1 MSREQVERPITGLS
15 GKDKFK
21 YIYVATDETEE
32 INLALCG
39 CGHKKKR
46 TTREVKD
53 SQTWGKSDSRER
65 MKEISLDSVREA
77 AHPTLGGQVTRPV
90 TFLVV
95 SMARGYH
102 WDIPWSG
109 GTEKHKKL
117 QAEVHSSSF
126 RQIKTVCVWSC
137 ECCGGSSLTK
147 PPRPLCCPSCSRSC
161 CRAERRTPPLRSP
174 STDWSLGSPERKHPP
189 SHTLWGTMEKSYRL
203 K

>member
-46 TTREVKD
+46 TTWEVKD
-53 SQTWGKSDSRER
+53 SQTRGKSDSRER

-95 SMARGYH
+95 SVARGYY

-109 GTEKHKKL
+109 GTENTRSFRQRCIPPPSGKL
-117 QAEVHSSSF
+117 KQRVCGAASVVDEVHSPGPHVPSAV
-126 RQIKTVCVWSC
+126 RRVVGHAVEQNAVHLRYVLRAQTGVWGALSANTRLHTHSD
-137 ECCGGSSLTK
+137 G
-147 PPRPLCCPSCSRSC
+147 RW
-161 CRAERRTPPLRSP
+161 RRV
-174 STDWSLGSPERKHPP
+174 TD
-189 SHTLWGTMEKSYRL
+189 
-203 K
+203 